1 LDRGP
6 REVVG
11 EASYLAA
18 WVALD
23 RQLDETKDVAL
34 RDRPFDTVALNWDPF
49 FVEQTPAGVKTLC
62 IG

>member
-1 LDRGP
+1 
-6 REVVG
+6 VVR

-23 RQLDETKDVAL
+23 RRLGETKDVAL
-34 RDRPFDTVALNWDPF
+34 LDRPFDTVVLNWDPF